1 MTPEVSVARQVADA
15 ALAVDGVLDLHGGMF
30 GEVATYEPGT
40 KITGIRID
48 ADHGEVHLVTDL
60 TRNLRTVAEEV
71 RGEAERIAGLPF
83 VVTVEDVRIDD
94 THREAT

>member
-1 MTPEVSVARQVADA
+1 MTSEVAVARQVADA
-15 ALAVDGVLDLHGGMF
+15 ALAVSGVLDLHGGMF
-30 GEVATYEPGT
+30 GEVATYAPGT

-48 ADHGEVHLVTDL
+48 ADRGEVHLVTDL
-60 TRNLRTVAEEV
+60 SRNLRTVAEEV
-71 RGEAERIAGLPF
+71 RSEAERIAGLPF